1 MRESIEHCLFKNNLF
16 KVDSVFKQ
24 LLECSKF
31 GEIAMAQNILE
42 SWLDG
47 EIIDALELFSGHPDF
62 LAEEFQIMHS
72 NLNWLESE
80 CVLLEEY
87 EICEVIVKSR
97 AWLLEQEFQVL
108 S

>member
-1 MRESIEHCLFKNNLF
+1 MF
-16 KVDSVFKQ
+16 KVDSIFKE
-24 LLECSKF
+24 LIECSKF
-31 GEIAMAQNILE
+31 GEVGVAQNILE

-47 EIIDALELFSGHPDF
+47 EIITALELFSEHLDF

-72 NLNWLESE
+72 NLDWLESE

-87 EICEVIVKSR
+87 ELCAVIVKSR
-97 AWLLEQEFQVL
+97 AWLLEQEVQVL